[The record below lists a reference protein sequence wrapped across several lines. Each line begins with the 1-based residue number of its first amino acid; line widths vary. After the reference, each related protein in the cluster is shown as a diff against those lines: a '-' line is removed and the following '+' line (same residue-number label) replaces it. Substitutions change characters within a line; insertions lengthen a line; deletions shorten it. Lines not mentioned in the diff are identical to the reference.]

1 MTGNSDKPKNK
12 MGMLLKNDFLASSRV
27 ISLIYIVEIIAYVF
41 FMIIKDRGNN
51 RLLALGIVLNFA
63 IPFLLIFVSLF
74 FVIYDF
80 NKSLYSQQGYLTYSL
95 PVTAKQLLGSK
106 MIVYGLWMF
115 VSYAVALFVWGY
127 LASYAEGNENVKM
140 ADVALTLFGMP
151 SIAHIKVYLFYYMI
165 MFFVILFSFISMI
178 YFAITASH
186 MRTFQNANFISAVI
200 IFFVCAII
208 MFVMIAIVDKNI
220 FISFLV
226 YDDGPTKLVIGKKN
240 LEDGVSLPM
249 SPIFYL
255 IIQDIALFFI
265 TSSIMKKWIN
275 IK

>member
-27 ISLIYIVEIIAYVF
+27 ISLVYIVEIIAFIF
-41 FMIIKDRGNN
+41 FMFVKDRSNN
-51 RLLALGIVLNFA
+51 HMLALGIILNFA

-74 FVIYDF
+74 FVVYDF

-106 MIVYGLWMF
+106 MIVYGLWMC
-115 VSYAVALFVWGY
+115 VSYAVAVFAWGY

-151 SIAHIKVYLFYYMI
+151 SIAHIKVYLFYYMV
-165 MFFVILFSFISMI
+165 MFFVILFSFISML

-186 MRTFQNANFISAVI
+186 MRTFQNANFIWAVI
-200 IFFVCAII
+200 MFLVCAII
-208 MFVMIAIVDKNI
+208 MIAMIAVVDKNI

-255 IIQDIALFFI
+255 IIQDIVLFFI
-265 TSSIMKKWIN
+265 TSTIMKKWIN